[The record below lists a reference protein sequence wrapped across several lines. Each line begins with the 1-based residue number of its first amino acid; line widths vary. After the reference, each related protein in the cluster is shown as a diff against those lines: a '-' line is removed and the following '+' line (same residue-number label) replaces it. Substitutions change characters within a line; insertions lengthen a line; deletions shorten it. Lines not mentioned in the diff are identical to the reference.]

1 MAALAALCSIPTISG
16 ETVKRKT
23 SHLTPSWVAR
33 KSLEAIVEAS
43 RERLEGSEGRHITPR
58 CTDHT

>member
-1 MAALAALCSIPTISG
+1 MAALAALCNIPTRSG
-16 ETVKRKT
+16 EIVKRKT

-43 RERLEGSEGRHITPR
+43 KEMLEGSEGRHITP
-58 CTDHT
+58 